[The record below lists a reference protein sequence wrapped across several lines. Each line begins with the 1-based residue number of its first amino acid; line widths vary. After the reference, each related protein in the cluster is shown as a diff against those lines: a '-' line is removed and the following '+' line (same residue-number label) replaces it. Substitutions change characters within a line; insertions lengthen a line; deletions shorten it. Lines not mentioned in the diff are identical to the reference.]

1 MTARYK
7 VFLMPPA
14 VADSKNVQMY
24 LVENYSPEKA
34 DEWENGFLNTF
45 LQGLSK
51 VPHHKIVRPATG
63 KFPLPVRCL
72 TYRTTKK
79 GAGYFVYF
87 NIEEFQRP
95 DPEPP
100 YEFFAGIVRVIG
112 IVPAAQA
119 PLTEEEIDMR
129 QLEK

>member
-14 VADSKNVQMY
+14 LTDSKNIQMY

-34 DEWENGFLNTF
+34 DEWEHNFLNNF
-45 LQGLSK
+45 LQSLSR

-72 TYRTTKK
+72 TYRPVKK

-87 NIEEFQRP
+87 HIEEFPRT
-95 DPEPP
+95 DPEPIQ
-100 YEFFAGIVRVIG
+100 EFLAGIVRVIG
-112 IVPAAQA
+112 VVPASMV
-119 PLTEEEIDMR
+119 PLTQDEIDLR
-129 QLEK
+129 Q